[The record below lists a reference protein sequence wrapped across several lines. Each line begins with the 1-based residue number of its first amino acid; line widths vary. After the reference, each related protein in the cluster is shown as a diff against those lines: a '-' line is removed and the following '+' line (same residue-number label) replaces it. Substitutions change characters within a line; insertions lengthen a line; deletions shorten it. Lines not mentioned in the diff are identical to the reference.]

1 MTLIDLMRQGRMPQ
15 PISHKMASL
24 FNQGKYKFEISKL
37 VELEDD
43 LFSLGIVILE
53 MGTEVSLKD
62 LYSVTTIDKK
72 LIVDLNT

>member
-1 MTLIDLMRQGRMPQ
+1 
-15 PISHKMASL
+15 MASL

-37 VELEDD
+37 VELDDD

-62 LYSVTTIDKK
+62 LYTVTTIDNK